1 MGSLNV
7 LPLKRRVGQYIAMHA
22 MLTARDFFLTYSYP
36 SGPFTCIFSKTSSN
50 FFLCWLWLTLVPV
63 QARRIKQATLL
74 DAGSC
79 VECPWNINWLKKHD
93 LWPCSGELQTQK
105 LKSHLMRTQ
114 SLNILPL
121 KPGVG
126 QYIAIRAMLT
136 ARDFFLTYFYPS
148 GPFTC
153 IFSKSLPIFSPCW
166 PLLTPVSVQARRVK
180 QVTLL
185 DAGSCVECGRNMN
198 RPKKT

>member
-22 MLTARDFFLTYSYP
+22 MLTARDFFLPYFFP
-36 SGPFTCIFSKTSSN
+36 SGPFTCIFSKTSPD
-50 FFLCWLWLTLVPV
+50 FFPCWLLLTLVPV
-63 QARRIKQATLL
+63 QAHRIKQATLL

-93 LWPCSGELQTQK
+93 LWPRSGELQTQK
-105 LKSHLMRTQ
+105 LKCHLMRTQ

-126 QYIAIRAMLT
+126 QHIAMHATLT
-136 ARDFFLTYFYPS
+136 ARDFFLANSHPLRSIHRHFFQT
-148 GPFTC
+148 
-153 IFSKSLPIFSPCW
+153 SPKFFLCQRW
-166 PLLTPVSVQARRVK
+166 LILIPV
-180 QVTLL
+180 
-185 DAGSCVECGRNMN
+185 
-198 RPKKT
+198 